1 MARRFDYLADVEV
14 FLAVAER
21 GSFTAGA
28 VALSS
33 TPSVLSRAVTRLETR
48 LGCQLL
54 RRSTRRISL
63 TEAGSAYL
71 SQVRQAFE
79 VLDNAERE
87 TQGQKGALW
96 LIAGKEVSSWLHI
109 PTCLLTPLLFV
120 PLYR

>member
-87 TQGQKGALW
+87 TQGQKGRYPGALN
-96 LIAGKEVSSWLHI
+96 
-109 PTCLLTPLLFV
+109 
-120 PLYR
+120 

>member
-79 VLDNAERE
+79 GWIMPNGRRR
-87 TQGQKGALW
+87 GKKGRYPGALN
-96 LIAGKEVSSWLHI
+96 
-109 PTCLLTPLLFV
+109 
-120 PLYR
+120 